1 MKILIWRIFGKSGFL
16 EIDFWFSFTGKEN
29 EEWEAEL
36 EGELNEFEMV
46 SSKGDAEDGSNDPEW
61 ENQIEQMLEAEEKE
75 GKQNWKIYQIL
86 CTATYFWMWYL
97 RNFVFCKILQY
108 TYGLFSVLE
117 LATNKCFINQK

>member
-1 MKILIWRIFGKSGFL
+1 MIWRIFGKSGFL

-75 GKQNWKIYQIL
+75 GKQNWKISNIVYS
-86 CTATYFWMWYL
+86 YL
-97 RNFVFCKILQY
+97 LLDVISKKFCVLQNI
-108 TYGLFSVLE
+108 TIYGLFSVLE

>member
-1 MKILIWRIFGKSGFL
+1 MNILIWQIFGKSGFL

-75 GKQNWKIYQIL
+75 GKQNWKISNIVYS
-86 CTATYFWMWYL
+86 YL
-97 RNFVFCKILQY
+97 LLDVISKKFCVLQNITIY
-108 TYGLFSVLE
+108 LW
-117 LATNKCFINQK
+117 II

>member
-1 MKILIWRIFGKSGFL
+1 MIWRIFGKSGFL

-97 RNFVFCKILQY
+97 RNFVFYKILQY
-108 TYGLFSVLE
+108 MDYLVF
-117 LATNKCFINQK
+117 

>member
-1 MKILIWRIFGKSGFL
+1 MIWRIFGKSGFL
-16 EIDFWFSFTGKEN
+16 EIDLWFSFTGKEN

-97 RNFVFCKILQY
+97 RNFVFYKILQNMDY
-108 TYGLFSVLE
+108 LVF
-117 LATNKCFINQK
+117 